1 MQLSYVT
8 EDELFKIC
16 LDFWH
21 FFSQDIYN
29 KLKDNNLLNNGKY
42 HEFLLRWHFNIV
54 DGMNL

>member
-1 MQLSYVT
+1 MT

-29 KLKDNNLLNNGKY
+29 KLKDNNLLNN
-42 HEFLLRWHFNIV
+42 V
-54 DGMNL
+54 DGMNLQILAN